1 MQGSN
6 TENLKVTPINSRK
19 KSNDPFQWYPLV
31 SVKLQQLTVTKTLTK
46 LI

>member
-19 KSNDPFQWYPLV
+19 SNDLFQWYPLV